1 MQAFVRSVALLC
13 CLGGACLASPAA
25 YASDSGL
32 SGRAL
37 SLLQERE
44 AQLLSIAEGARQL
57 QLLLTEVY
65 GRGSEAARALTSA
78 VTPSAAARAL
88 RDNDPVE
95 LALNSIELDTS
106 VCRQRLV
113 CELQTGITGY
123 SSYGS
128 WAYELIKRGVPAL
141 ERYGY
146 VSTRDLGVDS
156 CRQAFPCQFSASPLM
171 ERAREVRSLAADFC
185 DLEGDSYTSSACRL
199 LASAV
204 DTLETL

>member
-1 MQAFVRSVALLC
+1 MKVFVSVALLC
-13 CLGGACLASPAA
+13 LGGALASPAP
-25 YASDSGL
+25 YADNSVSSDI
-32 SGRAL
+32 
-37 SLLQERE
+37 SLQARE

-57 QLLLTEVY
+57 QLLLSEVY
-65 GRGSEAARALTSA
+65 GRGSETARALSTS
-78 VTPSAAARAL
+78 VTPSSVARAL

-95 LALNSIELDTS
+95 LALNSIELDTA

-123 SSYGS
+123 TFGGM
-128 WAYELIKRGVPAL
+128 AYELIKSGVPSL

-171 ERAREVRSLAADFC
+171 ERARQARSLVTDFC
-185 DLEGDSYTSSACRL
+185 NLEGDSYTSSACRL
-199 LASAV
+199 LAYAI

>member
-1 MQAFVRSVALLC
+1 MKVFVSVALLC
-13 CLGGACLASPAA
+13 LGGALASPTP
-25 YASDSGL
+25 YADSSLASEVGL
-32 SGRAL
+32 QA
-37 SLLQERE
+37 RE

-57 QLLLTEVY
+57 QLLFSEVY
-65 GRGSEAARALTSA
+65 GRGSETARALSTSI
-78 VTPSAAARAL
+78 TPSSVAHAL
-88 RDNDPVE
+88 RENDPVE

-113 CELQTGITGY
+113 CELQTGISGY
-123 SSYGS
+123 RFGGM
-128 WAYELIKRGVPAL
+128 AYELIKSGVPAL

-171 ERAREVRSLAADFC
+171 ERARQVRSVATDFC

-199 LASAV
+199 IASAV